1 MQPLVPFVVLLSCS
15 VSFIPPEKLLS
26 VWIRTVDLGL
36 SSGASAGEVSPQPF
50 KISLPLYYNTA
61 VRMAWTDS
69 TSGTNTQLEL
79 PQAVWRMLYGE
90 YTCLEWGMA
99 VGI

>member
-50 KISLPLYYNTA
+50 KISLPLYYNITI
-61 VRMAWTDS
+61 RMGGTDS
-69 TSGTNTQLEL
+69 TCGTNT
-79 PQAVWRMLYGE
+79 GN
-90 YTCLEWGMA
+90 
-99 VGI
+99 